1 MDLQRIPPF
10 GGLARTSSLA
20 LDSWQSPQDEAEKE
34 RAERM
39 ATLKEE
45 IVLNL
50 TMRGGEA
57 LVELREQ
64 AGITREFLAV
74 QIGRASS
81 TVELWERMGRPI
93 KNTDILRIADVIEER
108 LGEDHRARTKWAAA
122 LIMS

>member
-1 MDLQRIPPF
+1 
-10 GGLARTSSLA
+10 
-20 LDSWQSPQDEAEKE
+20 
-34 RAERM
+34 M

-57 LVELREQ
+57 LIELREQ

-122 LIMS
+122 LIVS